1 MLTKTTKEI
10 LLKDLLETKQ
20 LLVDAFDD
28 KEVPFVQGGAID
40 QFFTARALEFQR
52 NMILYETLK
61 NSAPEENSTEYTTE
75 YSPVEKIANEIAD
88 TN

>member
-28 KEVPFVQGGAID
+28 KEVPFVKGGAID

-61 NSAPEENSTEYTTE
+61 NSAPKENSTEYTTE